1 MPESCLFKYCRTHSI
16 GLLFGLILCSLALPD
31 IVFVEQLFAQN
42 SEQQQDPKIPG
53 EATEKVCLG
62 CHGIEK
68 DPAMVQEGR
77 ASSIEINGSLAA
89 RSVHGAEGIGC
100 IECHTELP
108 HEFGLPMVKCGS
120 CHEREAS
127 VYGRSI
133 HGRQLAAGDDLAP
146 TCQECHGEHYIVPL
160 DSPESSAAPLN
171 IPRMCTKCHAEGQP
185 VQRTAGISQEQLPVR
200 YTQSIHGMGLFKQGL
215 TVTAVC
221 TSCHTAHSVLPHTDR
236 ASSVSRQNVVR
247 TCMKCHGMIE
257 SVHQKVIRG
266 ELWEKEPHKIPVCVE
281 CHSPHEARK
290 ILYETQMLN
299 SNCLSCHSD
308 KDLKS
313 SEGDRSLF
321 VLEEEF
327 AASIHGRKVV
337 ACTQCHTGVTVSADR
352 PCATVEKRVDCSICH
367 EAQVSNYFAGIHGQL
382 YEEGDENAP
391 YCTDCHG
398 THETLEHDFALDAPE
413 SVKLLVRESPTFA
426 LKVPF
431 LCARCHQKGAAAA
444 IRYQGDVTDVVAHY
458 TDSTHGKGL
467 LESGLTVVATC
478 ADCHTPHRELPR
490 SDPRSSVHPDNL
502 PGVCGKCH
510 EGIEEQYA
518 QSIHSPLNNPEY
530 KRLPDMPELPN
541 CSNCHSAHDIT
552 RTDATNFKLSMMDQ
566 CGRCHLDVA
575 ETYMDTYHGKA
586 SKLGTTKAAKCYDC
600 HGSHD
605 ILALN
610 DPRSRLSEENIVTT
624 CQKCH
629 PGARSG
635 FRGYLTHAT
644 HHDSERYPALFYAFW
659 GMTGLL
665 VSTFTFFGCHTLL
678 WLPTS
683 LRMRKETKQML
694 ASVDP
699 KSKQVLRFP
708 IRHRVMHLV
717 MIISF
722 FGLAFTGM
730 TLKFSYMPWARFLA
744 WIVGGAESAGYVH
757 RFCAVVMFGLFGYH
771 LRDAFLQYRKSGK
784 TLKDFLWGVNT
795 LVPTLTDMREFVQTI
810 KWFLGRGSRPQYGRW
825 TYWEKF
831 DYLAVFWGIGIIGTT
846 GLMLWFPVLITTI
859 LPGWVLNV
867 ATIIHSD
874 EALLATGFI
883 FTIHF
888 FNTHFRPEKF
898 PVDFVML
905 TGRVPLEEWK
915 HERPREYEAAASAG
929 KLDEALADPMPLVV
943 TRVGKYFGL
952 LAVTIGVSLV
962 FLIIYTLLFGS

>member
-1 MPESCLFKYCRTHSI
+1 MFKYHRDGSTGLILLVTLFSLAI
-16 GLLFGLILCSLALPD
+16 LATDPVGLLF
-31 IVFVEQLFAQN
+31 AQDTEPPHD
-42 SEQQQDPKIPG
+42 SRIPG
-53 EATEKVCLG
+53 KATEKVCLG
-62 CHGIEK
+62 CHGPEK
-68 DPAMVQEGR
+68 DPAMVREGR

-89 RSVHGAEGIGC
+89 RSVHGSEGIGC

-108 HEFGLPMVKCGS
+108 HEFGLPMVQCGS
-120 CHEREAS
+120 CHEKEAQ

-133 HGRQLAAGDDLAP
+133 HGRQLANGDELAP

-171 IPRMCTKCHAEGQP
+171 IPRMCTQCHEEGKP
-185 VQRTAGISQEQLPVR
+185 VQRTADISQEQIPKR
-200 YTQSIHGMGLFKQGL
+200 YTQNIHSTGLFKQGL

-266 ELWEKEPHKIPVCVE
+266 ELWEKEPHKVPVCVE
-281 CHSPHEARK
+281 CHAPHEARK
-290 ILYETQMLN
+290 ILYETQTLN
-299 SNCLSCHSD
+299 SECLSCHGDEDLRSD
-308 KDLKS
+308 D
-313 SEGDRSLF
+313 GDRSLF

-327 AASIHGRKVV
+327 AASIHGRKVI
-337 ACTQCHTGVTVSADR
+337 ACTQCHTGITVTAER
-352 PCATVEKRVDCSICH
+352 PCLTVEKKVDCSICH
-367 EAQVSNYFAGIHGQL
+367 EDQVSNYFAGIHGQL
-382 YEEGDENAP
+382 HEEGDENAP

-398 THETLEHDFALDAPE
+398 THEMLEHDFELDAPE
-413 SVKLLVRESPTFA
+413 SVKRLVRESPTFA

-431 LCARCHQKGAAAA
+431 LCARCHQKGAAAEV
-444 IRYQGDVTDVVAHY
+444 RYQGDVTDVVENY

-467 LESGLTVVATC
+467 LGSGLTVVATC

-490 SDPRSSVHPDNL
+490 SDPKSSIHPDNMAA
-502 PGVCGKCH
+502 VCGKCH

-518 QSIHSPLNNPEY
+518 LSIHSPLNNPDY
-530 KRLPDMPELPN
+530 KKLPDMPELPN
-541 CSNCHSAHDIT
+541 CSNCHSSHDIT
-552 RTDATNFKLSMMDQ
+552 RIDASDFKLTMMDQ
-566 CGRCHLDVA
+566 CGRCHMEVA
-575 ETYMDTYHGKA
+575 ETYMDTYHGKV
-586 SKLGTTKAAKCYDC
+586 SKLGADKAAKCYDC

-605 ILALN
+605 IRALN
-610 DPRSRLSEENIVTT
+610 DPKSRLSEANIMET
-624 CQKCH
+624 CRDCH

-644 HHDSERYPALFYAFW
+644 HYDPERYPALFYTFW

-665 VSTFTFFGCHTLL
+665 LGTFTFFGCHTLL

-683 LRMRKETKQML
+683 WRMRKHAKELL
-694 ASVDP
+694 ANVDP
-699 KSKQVLRFP
+699 KAKQVLRFP
-708 IRHRVMHLV
+708 TNQRAMHLF

-730 TLKFSYMPWARFLA
+730 MLKFSYMTWAKSLA
-744 WIVGGAESAGYVH
+744 WIIGGAEMAGYIH
-757 RFCAVVMFGLFGYH
+757 RFCAVIMFSLFAYH
-771 LRDAFLQYRKSGK
+771 LGDAYRQFRKSNK
-784 TLKDFLWGVNT
+784 TVKDFLLGANT
-795 LVPTLTDMREFVQTI
+795 LVPTWNDAKEFVQTV
-810 KWFLGRGSRPQYGRW
+810 KWFLGRGPRPRYGKW

-831 DYLAVFWGIGIIGTT
+831 DYLAVFWGIGIIGST
-846 GLMLWFPVLITTI
+846 GLMLWFPVLTTTI

-915 HERPREYEAAASAG
+915 QERPREYDDLVASG
-929 KLDEALADPMPLVV
+929 KLEEALADPMPLVV
-943 TRVGKYFGL
+943 NRVGKYFGI
-952 LAVTIGVSLV
+952 LAVTIGICLV
-962 FLIIYTLLFGS
+962 FLIISTLLFGR